1 LHRKLDD
8 GDEKKLLYN
17 LADIQDYL
25 LKTDILLK
33 LCSDI
38 KDLNK
43 LYRKS
48 FKKIETYDEEEE
60 CTVTPDACNGYTF
73 ELYINSF
80 FQFCDSNKFGV
91 LMVERA
97 EEYAPVSN
105 Q

>member
-1 LHRKLDD
+1 MICKSGGKFDLVDHKTLIAQDLLHRKTDD
-8 GDEKKLLYN
+8 KLVYN

-80 FQFCDSNKFGV
+80 F
-91 LMVERA
+91 
-97 EEYAPVSN
+97 
-105 Q
+105 

>member
-1 LHRKLDD
+1 VICKSGGKFDLVDHKTLIAQDLLHRKTDD
-8 GDEKKLLYN
+8 KLVYN

-80 FQFCDSNKFGV
+80 F
-91 LMVERA
+91 
-97 EEYAPVSN
+97 
-105 Q
+105 

>member
-1 LHRKLDD
+1 M
-8 GDEKKLLYN
+8 YN
-17 LADIQDYL
+17 LADTEDYL
-25 LKTDILLK
+25 LKSDILLN

-38 KDLNK
+38 NDLNK

-80 FQFCDSNKFGV
+80 FQFCESNRFGV
-91 LMVERA
+91 LVIDKS
-97 EEYAPVSN
+97 EEFAPVKSDD
-105 Q
+105 